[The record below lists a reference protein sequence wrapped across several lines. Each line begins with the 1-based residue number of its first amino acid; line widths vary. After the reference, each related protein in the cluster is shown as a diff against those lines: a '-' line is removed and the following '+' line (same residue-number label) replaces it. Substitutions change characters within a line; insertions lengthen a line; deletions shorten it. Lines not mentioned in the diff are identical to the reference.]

1 MTKER
6 LNAEDLEHR
15 LVDGVEK
22 ESLYIPALERDGFG
36 LLPRLPMMGKELDLN
51 AKALLTI
58 IYSYA
63 HVTNADGDNSSCVAF
78 PGRDTLMAISKMSSK
93 IYYKALNQLID
104 MGFVSV
110 VQERKQTEKNKNRIG
125 WAHNIYTL
133 ENKPSCYKNGEA
145 FVYDAELYVGYQKSG
160 VNCKGRGAVYKRPL
174 LKCAFST
181 KAIAAYGYVC
191 TYNCFGTCRLNLD
204 LMQMSLGLGRD
215 AFAKVLYELNCSGY
229 LEVDRIKMGKKYTNL
244 AIFSFTCP
252 ITEKS
257 NEITSE
263 NVEIIKGEE
272 CENVCEHILLDDDV
286 AISVSDEYVIPD
298 TDCSLNDDR
307 DDFEEKHLLPNENEA
322 NTVCHEAA
330 AKTFA
335 PEIIMMPTG
344 VEKVERV
351 EKTEPQPEMAIGN
364 KEDRHANLAYKK
376 FQFSTEGPWGYVG
389 DALNHLAIRLSI
401 QQVADHAWIQPVN
414 DLMQGIKNL
423 VDQINGNNLIEVGG
437 CGWYAPTYVLQRFAD
452 LPENQCLAALRRYVG
467 MDHAKI
473 HDKPTYLLT
482 MLWNEMNDPRYYS
495 YVAEDAEDYWA

>member
-1 MTKER
+1 MAKEK
-6 LNAEDLEHR
+6 LNEAELESK
-15 LVDGVEK
+15 LTNGVEK
-22 ESLYIPALERDGFG
+22 ESLYIPTLERDGFG

-63 HVTNADGDNSSCVAF
+63 HATNTDSDNASCVAF
-78 PGRDTLMAISKMSSK
+78 PGRDTLMSISRMSK
-93 IYYKALNQLID
+93 PTYYRALKQLID

-110 VQERKQTEKNKNRIG
+110 MQERKQTENNKNRIG

-133 ENKPSCYKNGEA
+133 ENKPSCYRNGEA
-145 FVYDAELYVGYQKSG
+145 FVYDAELYVCYQKSG

-174 LKCAFST
+174 LKRAFST
-181 KAIAAYGYVC
+181 KAIAAYGYIC

-204 LMQMSLGLGRD
+204 LMRMSLDLGRD

-229 LEVDRIKMGKKYTNL
+229 VEVDRIKMGRKYTNL
-244 AIFSFTCP
+244 ATFSFTCP
-252 ITEKS
+252 IEEEG
-257 NEITSE
+257 NEISSE

-272 CENVCEHILLDDDV
+272 CENTCEHILFDDDI

-298 TDCSLNDDR
+298 TDYSDLDDVQE
-307 DDFEEKHLLPNENEA
+307 DFEEEHLLPNENET
-322 NTVCHEAA
+322 NKVCHEAD

-335 PEIIMMPTG
+335 PEIIRMPTG
-344 VEKVERV
+344 VDMVE
-351 EKTEPQPEMAIGN
+351 EPVSEAQREMVIGN

-389 DALNHLAIRLSI
+389 DALNHLAVRLSI
-401 QQVADHAWIQPVN
+401 QQVADIAWVKPVN

-423 VDQINGNNLIEVGG
+423 LDKIDGNNLIEVGG
-437 CGWYAPTYVLQRFAD
+437 CGWYAPVYVLQRFAD
-452 LPENQCLAALRRYVG
+452 LPENQCLTALRRYVG
-467 MDHAKI
+467 MDHTKI

-482 MLWNEMNDPRYYS
+482 ALWNEMNDPKYYS
-495 YVAEDAEDYWA
+495 FVDDDADDYWA